1 MVVHRQHF
9 IKDIYCS
16 MERETQITDTSGFTF
31 FNQVIQHS
39 VVDITSTEGFNTTIS
54 NRVQQIIINIIG
66 LQVLERLLVHGNR
79 ILACPVLEV

>member
-39 VVDITSTEGFNTTIS
+39 VVDITSTEGFNTTIP
-54 NRVQQIIINIIG
+54 NGV
-66 LQVLERLLVHGNR
+66 
-79 ILACPVLEV
+79 